1 MDKNKDEIFNE
12 DTFNAIITNRAVR
25 QNVAYQ
31 SHLLFFHIFFPHYVK
46 YPIAEFQ
53 KDIFRITEDAS
64 NKLACIVAFRGSGKS
79 TLVTLSYSLW
89 SVLGIQQKKFVLII
103 CHTQAQARYHMA
115 SLKYELEHNRLL
127 KSDLGPF
134 REEIGSG
141 EWAMSS
147 VVFKNT
153 GARIMVASVDQ
164 SVRGIRHRQD
174 RPDLIILDDIEDMN
188 SVRTYEGRTKIFDWF
203 SREIIPLGDI
213 GTRII
218 AVGNLLHEDSLM
230 MQLKRR
236 MDHKEINGVYRW
248 FPLIDDKGKCLW
260 PEKFDTKEKIEELR
274 SSVISETAWLMEY
287 LLINTSDKER
297 IIWPEWLR
305 YYKIMP
311 EKNEKNEYRGAF
323 IGGDLA
329 ISEKER
335 ADCTAMVTAHVFGY
349 GEKMKIYIGPNPINE
364 RLDFSTSLETAKL
377 LSTSLAHRNR
387 NAQMYVENNG
397 YQEAFIQMIEK
408 DRRIPITGIPSRGDK
423 RTRLALVST
432 AVKSGQVLFPI
443 KGAEELIS
451 QLTGF
456 GMERHDD
463 LTDAFSIV
471 VGEII
476 KNNHGRP
483 GMIVWGRAPIK
494 FGPGGERN
502 FGISKDMKF

>member
-1 MDKNKDEIFNE
+1 MNKNNGEMFDGDAFNE
-12 DTFNAIITNRAVR
+12 IINNRAVR
-25 QNVAYQ
+25 QNIAYQ

-53 KDIFRITEDAS
+53 KDMFRITEDTE

-79 TLVTLSYSLW
+79 TLITLSYSLW
-89 SVLGIQQKKFVLII
+89 AVLGTQQKKFVLII
-103 CHTQAQARYHMA
+103 CHTQSQARHHMA

-134 REEIGSG
+134 REELGAG

-147 VVFKNT
+147 LVFKNT

-164 SVRGIRHRQD
+164 SVRGIRHRQY

-188 SVRTYEGRTKIFDWF
+188 SVKTFEGRNKIFDWF

-213 GTRII
+213 GTRVI

-230 MQLKRR
+230 MQLKAKIDR
-236 MDHKEINGVYRW
+236 KEVSGIYRW
-248 FPLIDDKGKCLW
+248 FPLIDEKGKVLW
-260 PEKFDTKEKIEELR
+260 PEKFDTENKIEELR
-274 SSVISETAWLMEY
+274 ASILNEAAWLMEY
-287 LLINTSDKER
+287 LLINTSDKAR
-297 IIWPEWLR
+297 VIWPEWLR
-305 YYKIMP
+305 YYKVMP
-311 EKNEKNEYRGAF
+311 EKNDKNEYRGAF
-323 IGGDLA
+323 VGGDLA

-349 GEKMKIYIGPNPINE
+349 GEKMKIYIAPNPIND
-364 RLDFSTSLETAKL
+364 RIDFSTSLETAKL
-377 LSTSLAHRNR
+377 LSTSLAYKSR

-397 YQEAFIQMIEK
+397 YQEAFIQMLEK
-408 DRRIPITGIPSRGDK
+408 DRRIPIIGIPSRGDK

-432 AVKSGQVLFPI
+432 AVKSGQVFFPE
-443 KGAEELIS
+443 KGAEELIA

-456 GMERHDD
+456 GMESHDD
-463 LTDAFSIV
+463 LADAFSLV
-471 VGEII
+471 VVEII

-483 GMIVWGRAPIK
+483 GSIIWVNAPIRY
-494 FGPGGERN
+494 PGIG
-502 FGISKDMKF
+502 GTDCHISLDMKF

>member
-1 MDKNKDEIFNE
+1 MNKNNNEMFDEDAFNE
-12 DTFNAIITNRAVR
+12 IINNRAVR

-31 SHLLFFHIFFPHYVK
+31 SHLLFFNIYFPHYVK

-53 KDIFRITEDAS
+53 KDIFRITEDS
-64 NKLACIVAFRGSGKS
+64 ENKLACIISFRGSGKS
-79 TLVTLSYSLW
+79 TLITLSYSIW
-89 SVLGIQQKKFVLII
+89 AVLGIQKKKFVLII

-134 REEIGSG
+134 REDVGSG

-188 SVRTYEGRTKIFDWF
+188 SVRTFEGRNKTFDWF

-230 MQLKRR
+230 MQLKRK
-236 MDHKEINGVYRW
+236 MDRKEIQGIYRW
-248 FPLIDDKGKCLW
+248 FPLVDEKGKVSW
-260 PEKFDTKEKIEELR
+260 SEKFDTQGKIEELR
-274 SSVISETAWLMEY
+274 ASILNEAAWLMEY
-287 LLINTSDKER
+287 LLINTSDSTR
-297 IIWPEWLR
+297 VIWPEWIQ
-305 YYKIMP
+305 YYQTMP
-311 EKNEKNEYRGAF
+311 EKIEKNEYRGAF

-349 GEKMKIYIGPNPINE
+349 GEEMKIYIAPDPIND
-364 RLDFSTSLETAKL
+364 RMDFSTSLEVAKL
-377 LSTSLAHRNR
+377 LSTSLSYKER
-387 NAQMYVENNG
+387 NAHLYVENNG
-397 YQEAFIQMIEK
+397 YQESFIQMIEK
-408 DRRIPITGIPSRGDK
+408 NRRIPITGIPSRGDK

-432 AVKSGQVLFPI
+432 VVKSGQVLFPE
-443 KGAEELIS
+443 KGVEELIP

-456 GMERHDD
+456 GTERHDD
-463 LTDAFSIV
+463 LADAFSLV

-483 GMIVWGRAPIK
+483 GTITFVPAPIRY
-494 FGPGGERN
+494 PGMDGGS
-502 FGISKDMKF
+502 FLISLDMKF